1 MSSQGSLFSTT
12 LQEITQTKL
21 TELDKQRRVFED
33 HRERI
38 KAVLAK
44 EQDVEETL
52 PAVAELVRRAFN
64 ITIKDGKVV
73 RSSDQDKVS
82 ISIELQT
89 LDRVFTQ
96 AKYDPSFSVK
106 ILEHWQDRLVGH
118 VEQQSAKY
126 AFAWLYG
133 QLTNES
139 VAAKNP
145 KAKPTSSEDDF
156 EHVGGA
162 KKLEARAKWE
172 EGVFVAT
179 YVDKAEIS
187 KLLSDLFE
195 PRETESRVL
204 HKALK
209 DMRDKATK
217 FGDTIRQSKGF
228 NTETLKWA
236 IKGLLASDLLTQ
248 DKRDA
253 LRSFRDSDTILREV
267 ADVLNMRLDSI
278 DTWSWG
284 DEVILEERRNL
295 NGSYQIFMQEDV
307 LQALFL
313 HHIGVYWSIFWRDAL
328 RAFQNTKDVW
338 KLAGE
343 TMTPLER
350 KRREYYLGTLPGGR
364 TLAVEKRKTYREDY
378 FVSQLMTSPYQQR
391 DDAEGDEEAELDLEE
406 AEGVEMDMVQQMP
419 RRTKQTARKAMQQ
432 QAPRRQMASMAV
444 RKSAPSANRFASAE
458 AYADEDDESD
468 EDVGYGLFDDGATG
482 FDDAGSNPPMSTMAA
497 KKQLLR
503 LLSTDIHLSTR
514 TTGGLAA
521 FRTQIQDLYPS
532 LPHATIL
539 AVLEYFGVPKQW
551 LGFFSRFLEAP
562 LRFHDEPTAKPRQ
575 RLTGTPSSHV
585 LSEMFADVVLF
596 SLDFLINQN
605 AEGELLFRVSDD
617 VWFWSS
623 KPQVCAEAWSIV
635 KSFAGTVGLKLS
647 ENHTGSAVIRRTSG
661 SAQSEYK
668 LESVD
673 PGDKLP
679 KAASDGA

>member
-12 LQEITQTKL
+12 LQEITETKL
-21 TELDKQRRVFED
+21 AELDKQRRVFED
-33 HRERI
+33 YREQI
-38 KAVLAK
+38 KSVLAK
-44 EQDVEETL
+44 QQVVEETL
-52 PAVAELVRRAFN
+52 PAVAEFVRRAFN
-64 ITIKDGKVV
+64 IAVKDGKIV

-106 ILEHWQDRLVGH
+106 ILEQWQDRLVGR

-139 VAAKNP
+139 VAAKAP
-145 KAKPTSSEDDF
+145 KSKTTVTEDDF
-156 EHVGGA
+156 EHVGGS

-172 EGVFVAT
+172 EGVFIAAKL
-179 YVDKAEIS
+179 DHAEIS

-195 PRETESRVL
+195 PQGTESRVL

-209 DMRDKATK
+209 DMQDKATK
-217 FGDTIRQSKGF
+217 FGDSFRQYKAFSSDS
-228 NTETLKWA
+228 LRWA
-236 IKGLLASDLLTQ
+236 IDGLLASDLLTQ

-253 LRSFRDSDTILREV
+253 LRGFRNSDTILKEV

-295 NGSYQIFMQEDV
+295 NGNYQIFMHEDV

-313 HHIGVYWSIFWRDAL
+313 QHVGVHWSVFWRETL
-328 RAFQNTKDVW
+328 RTFQSTKDVW

-343 TMTPLER
+343 TMTPLDR
-350 KRREYYLGTLPGGR
+350 KRREYFLGTLPSGR
-364 TLAVEKRKTYREDY
+364 TLAVEKRKTYCQDY

-391 DDAEGDEEAELDLEE
+391 NDAEGDEEAELDLEE
-406 AEGVEMDMVQQMP
+406 AEGVEVDMVQQMP
-419 RRTKQTARKAMQQ
+419 RRTKQTARKSTQQ
-432 QAPRRQMASMAV
+432 LAPRRQMASMAA
-444 RKSAPSANRFASAE
+444 RKSAPSGNRFTSASASYE
-458 AYADEDDESD
+458 RYAKEDDSDDEDDD
-468 EDVGYGLFDDGATG
+468 EDMGFGLFDDGVTG

-532 LPHATIL
+532 LPHVTIL
-539 AVLEYFGVPKQW
+539 
-551 LGFFSRFLEAP
+551 
-562 LRFHDEPTAKPRQ
+562 T
-575 RLTGTPSSHV
+575 
-585 LSEMFADVVLF
+585 
-596 SLDFLINQN
+596 
-605 AEGELLFRVSDD
+605 
-617 VWFWSS
+617 
-623 KPQVCAEAWSIV
+623 
-635 KSFAGTVGLKLS
+635 
-647 ENHTGSAVIRRTSG
+647 
-661 SAQSEYK
+661 
-668 LESVD
+668 
-673 PGDKLP
+673 
-679 KAASDGA
+679 